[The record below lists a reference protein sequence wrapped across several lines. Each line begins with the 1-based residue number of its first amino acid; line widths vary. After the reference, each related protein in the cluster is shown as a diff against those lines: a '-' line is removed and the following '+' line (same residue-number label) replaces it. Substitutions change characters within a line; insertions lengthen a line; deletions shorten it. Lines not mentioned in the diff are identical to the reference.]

1 VSLAEDILDSAV
13 SYANALNAYSP
24 GQEVARG
31 KIRSS
36 AIESIEKQLEPI
48 TEELKAVREELQ
60 IKNQLL
66 TACQETVENLNRMI
80 ELLPK

>member
-1 VSLAEDILDSAV
+1 VSLASDIFDTVRSFAHTMDSH
-13 SYANALNAYSP
+13 SP
-24 GQEVARG
+24 GAEVARG
-31 KIRSS
+31 KIT
-36 AIESIEKQLEPI
+36 ALAVAAIEKQLEPI
-48 TEELKAVREELQ
+48 TEELKALREEIR